1 MMKTLLT
8 LFVLFFSSSVVAE
21 DISDFKIEGM
31 SLGDSVID
39 HFPGRDVVNNITSKY
54 DHLSDEFHVSELY
67 RHKNFKKYDEVHL
80 VIKSDS
86 EEILFPIYGI
96 SGFIYYEKN
105 IENCYA
111 EKDKIVLEL
120 QTIFKDVKIEGPTI
134 FTHPSDTTGKSKYE
148 ENKFNFDG
156 GFARV
161 ACYDMSDSMQ
171 IMDAMAIDIFYQ
183 AVDEWLSGVNSND
196 ISDFEIEGISIKDS
210 MLDFLSEKQIKNN
223 TKDFY
228 RTDDFIPVQI
238 EGSYFNSEMYDVV
251 EFNYKNGDKNYII
264 YNISGLNYP
273 KDINDC
279 YKKQKEILEEL
290 NDLFGKVKGIRKN
303 KLKEYNHGA
312 DPSGKSTYTRGGF
325 IFSSLDQVN
334 VDCNDFS
341 NESGYIDE
349 MYVSVDSKEFYNF

>member
-1 MMKTLLT
+1 MKKTLIILI
-8 LFVLFFSSSVVAE
+8 LLFSSSVFAE
-21 DISDFKIEGM
+21 
-31 SLGDSVID
+31 
-39 HFPGRDVVNNITSKY
+39 
-54 DHLSDEFHVSELY
+54 
-67 RHKNFKKYDEVHL
+67 
-80 VIKSDS
+80 
-86 EEILFPIYGI
+86 
-96 SGFIYYEKN
+96 
-105 IENCYA
+105 
-111 EKDKIVLEL
+111 
-120 QTIFKDVKIEGPTI
+120 
-134 FTHPSDTTGKSKYE
+134 
-148 ENKFNFDG
+148 
-156 GFARV
+156 
-161 ACYDMSDSMQ
+161 
-171 IMDAMAIDIFYQ
+171 
-183 AVDEWLSGVNSND
+183 D

-273 KDINDC
+273 EDINDC
-279 YKKQKEILEEL
+279 YKAQKEILEEL
-290 NDLFGKVKGIRKN
+290 NGLFGNVQGIRKN

-349 MYVSVDSKEFYNF
+349 MYVSVDSKEFYNFLMSCRAY